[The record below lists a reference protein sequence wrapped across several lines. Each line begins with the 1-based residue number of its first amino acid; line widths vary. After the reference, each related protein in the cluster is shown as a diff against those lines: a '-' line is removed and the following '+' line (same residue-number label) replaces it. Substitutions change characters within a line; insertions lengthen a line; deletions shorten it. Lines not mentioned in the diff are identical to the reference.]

1 MMDYELETVYL
12 VLPSFD
18 RWDLVDR
25 FQSWTPPDVYRV
37 SSTASWYRWIQVSQ
51 LWTTAVRGCIYRVL
65 PTCRGRNVMD
75 GRFSRS
81 NIVFQCTTQILSLNW
96 WVDDID
102 ATPPSLLSRR
112 RYPFWN
118 DDPSASRGRTPIR
131 FAPSSELEMRTRL
144 KNRSDYRDSSILPSG
159 PPSQTPSLYKT
170 NKNVRSFSDRIDDGV
185 ESRLTFQMGNNRE
198 EQSGRVNEYRWIA
211 FLDGRQAILV
221 LLFHWKK
228 KKFRAGGGG
237 DFTKKKKSKNGGE
250 FFSFLVQSTGP
261 PLDQRRSH
269 VVLMFFFCS
278 SATAAASML
287 SLSVGVGFISMRRK
301 KNKSLH
307 WGETKIRR
315 WRWWRRIRT

>member
-185 ESRLTFQMGNNRE
+185 ESRLTFHMGNYRE
-198 EQSGRVNEYRWIA
+198 EQSERVNEYRWIA

-228 KKFRAGGGG
+228 KNSAPAAAVTLPK
-237 DFTKKKKSKNGGE
+237 KKKKSKNGGE

-269 VVLMFFFCS
+269 VVLMLFFFVVLQRRRRRRCCRCR
-278 SATAAASML
+278 SASAS
-287 SLSVGVGFISMRRK
+287 FQWEEKKISPSTEAK
-301 KNKSLH
+301 Q
-307 WGETKIRR
+307 
-315 WRWWRRIRT
+315 